1 VWSGTAQKEEQEVGA
16 TIAEDRDGDVEP
28 DKLGLEILLIC
39 LLDPLDL
46 HQVFGRVLQ
55 ALTAAERFS
64 RLLDSVRRVRRDL
77 VNEPRD
83 RYLHFVREDL
93 A

>member
-1 VWSGTAQKEEQEVGA
+1 M
-16 TIAEDRDGDVEP
+16 EP

-46 HQVFGRVLQ
+46 HQVFGRVRQ
-55 ALTAAERFS
+55 ALPAAELFS

-77 VNEPRD
+77 VKEPRD